1 MSVAQLMNAA
11 LFVSRETEGRRVSK
25 KDKYETHRY
34 EGIPVEDDSNGG
46 YRLKRDSAGQVKI
59 HTWRTGKHTK
69 GRFHQPGQL
78 MMTENNMMVVIL
90 KELPLA
96 FKNRHQVTPLQRF
109 LTVSVSQSVLDEG
122 LVILD
127 EA

>member
-1 MSVAQLMNAA
+1 
-11 LFVSRETEGRRVSK
+11 
-25 KDKYETHRY
+25 
-34 EGIPVEDDSNGG
+34 
-46 YRLKRDSAGQVKI
+46 
-59 HTWRTGKHTK
+59 
-69 GRFHQPGQL
+69 